1 MAESGMEP
9 PVFQS
14 DRGANLFIATL
25 WLHNLLD
32 DDELTWLGSIDKDGL
47 TDAQK
52 HGLVVARRTGK
63 VTNAALRD
71 LCGLDTL
78 AASRELRALR
88 DKGLLVMKGK
98 AAGTFYVLDPSL
110 LRLESA
116 ESEGA
121 IWEAP
126 HMAGEASAEKWG
138 APAEKWGAPAE
149 KWGAPAEKWGAS
161 VPQPPTLANRTS
173 EAVADDLPDELRL
186 DLKKLGKRSPRETVV
201 RLIVDLCR
209 ISPRTPQELARL
221 LRRNQ
226 RYLTENIL
234 SPLVAQ
240 GILVLAYPD
249 KPAHPNQ
256 AYCVPSAPKEGD
268 D

>member
-1 MAESGMEP
+1 MHNAGYSLTPDERFGEPGSALRNPRLSSVFRDVRLAEAKGTGIRAVRQAMAEAGMEP

-32 DDELTWLGSIDKDGL
+32 DDELKWLGSIGKDGL

-110 LRLESA
+110 LKLESA
-116 ESEGA
+116 EREGA
-121 IWEAP
+121 
-126 HMAGEASAEKWG
+126 MWG
-138 APAEKWGAPAE
+138 APHKMGVRKALHG
-149 KWGAPAEKWGAS
+149 
-161 VPQPPTLANRTS
+161 R
-173 EAVADDLPDELRL
+173 LP
-186 DLKKLGKRSPRETVV
+186 TVV
-201 RLIVDLCR
+201 TWVQSHVI
-209 ISPRTPQELARL
+209 PM
-221 LRRNQ
+221 
-226 RYLTENIL
+226 
-234 SPLVAQ
+234 
-240 GILVLAYPD
+240 G
-249 KPAHPNQ
+249 
-256 AYCVPSAPKEGD
+256 
-268 D
+268 

>member
-138 APAEKWGAPAE
+138 APAEKWGA
-149 KWGAPAEKWGAS
+149 S